1 MPEIDFDGLRNGQR
15 RALAKAI
22 TLIESTHPTHRRE
35 AAALLEQ
42 CLPHSGKSLRIGIS
56 GVPGVG
62 KSTFIE
68 VFGLFLIGLGKRVG
82 VLAVDPSSPLHGGSI
97 LGDKTRM
104 EYLSREKN
112 AFIRPSPAG
121 RSLGGVANR
130 TREAILVAESA
141 GFDVIL
147 VETVGV
153 GQSEYEVHSMTD
165 LFLVL
170 MQPGAGD
177 ELQGIKK
184 GILELADFIVVNK
197 ADGDAERLASQSV
210 MHYKNAMG
218 FLNHQGFWTPEVL
231 SVSSLQ
237 PRGIDTLWERMVTY
251 CEAGSEAIPER
262 RAAQASQWFER
273 LLNNG
278 ITDLLKANAT
288 WAKLYHEQKDLV
300 ARGEISPTQAALS
313 CTELLKKHL

>member
-1 MPEIDFDGLRNGQR
+1 
-15 RALAKAI
+15 
-22 TLIESTHPTHRRE
+22 
-35 AAALLEQ
+35 
-42 CLPHSGKSLRIGIS
+42 
-56 GVPGVG
+56 
-62 KSTFIE
+62 
-68 VFGLFLIGLGKRVG
+68 LFLISLGKRVG

-104 EYLSREKN
+104 ERLSREDH

-184 GILELADFIVVNK
+184 GILELADLIVVNK

-210 MHYKNAMG
+210 VHYKNAMG

-231 SVSSLQ
+231 SVSSIE
-237 PRGIDTLWERMVTY
+237 PRGIDTLWERIVAY
-251 CEAGSEAIPER
+251 CEAGSEAIPAR

-273 LLNNG
+273 LLNDG
-278 ITDLLKANAT
+278 VTELLKANTA
-288 WAKLYHEQKDLV
+288 WAGLYQTQKQRV
-300 ARGEISPTQAALS
+300 ASGEITPTQGVLVCLES
-313 CTELLKKHL
+313 VTKKLNYSG